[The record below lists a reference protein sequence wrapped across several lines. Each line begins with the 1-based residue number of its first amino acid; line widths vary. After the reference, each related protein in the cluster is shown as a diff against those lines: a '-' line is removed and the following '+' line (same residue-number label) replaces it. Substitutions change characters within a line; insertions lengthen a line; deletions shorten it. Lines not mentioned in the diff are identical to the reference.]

1 MDAAHEGNFVVR
13 LGCGG
18 LLRVQW
24 HTPWGRPT
32 TNANGTS
39 GWVTVIGYDGEQP
52 APAAVGAVTRLHVCK
67 HRPCGAV
74 YPASKYGSFP
84 PPIHGHLAPEA
95 TAAAAAVAATA
106 PEATAAAAAVATTAP
121 EATAAAAAVA
131 AGAPGSVAL
140 PTNLQPAPH
149 HGQMGRFHVHRVPLA
164 GQLVAQ
170 PLALATASA
179 PAPPGDAPLPMSGD
193 DSHGC
198 GDIRAA
204 MVAHA
209 HYLRRQGTYVGQV
222 ALVLFCI
229 SRGVRLHL
237 WEGGTRTDL
246 VSLYAPWAAEHCPE
260 EKTLWA
266 DVIAVH
272 LSHGELHYICDTV
285 PLGRVNHFVVGE
297 PLVLVSGD
305 ASGSHGS
312 GEAASWCGAFYQRL
326 GLRVRETIADG
337 DCALDALCIVSVAD
351 RTLASR
357 NAIRAELSNLL
368 LNSLGNSLM
377 ETHLRC
383 VKNTQSRAL
392 ARTHP
397 RLWGAISQGRQM
409 AQSRAATK
417 RRRHSLGRVASRMR
431 PAQWWAVFDRR
442 SLSGVWRG

>member
-13 LGCGG
+13 LGGVG

-24 HTPWGRPT
+24 HTQWGRPT

-39 GWVTVIGYDGEQP
+39 GWATVIGYDGEQP
-52 APAAVGAVTRLHVCK
+52 APAAVGSVTNLHVCK
-67 HRPCGAV
+67 HRPCGAKW
-74 YPASKYGSFP
+74 PASKYKSRP

-106 PEATAAAAAVATTAP
+106 PEATAAAAVVAAGAP

-140 PTNLQPAPH
+140 PTHLQPAPH
-149 HGQMGRFHVHRVPLA
+149 HGHMGRFHVHRVPLA

-193 DSHGC
+193 ASHGC

-209 HYLRRQGTYVGQV
+209 HYLRRQCTYVGQGS
-222 ALVLFCI
+222 LVLLCI

-297 PLVLVSGD
+297 PIVLVSGG
-305 ASGSHGS
+305 ASGSHGT
-312 GEAASWCGAFYQRL
+312 GEAASWCDAFYQRL

-351 RTLASR
+351 RTPASR
-357 NAIRAELSNLL
+357 NAIRAELSTLL

-377 ETHLRC
+377 ESTFAMCQEHAVESPGAHAPAVVGSHLAGAADGTVARSD
-383 VKNTQSRAL
+383 TTSEAL
-392 ARTHP
+392 VWAC
-397 RLWGAISQGRQM
+397 G
-409 AQSRAATK
+409 
-417 RRRHSLGRVASRMR
+417 SRMR

>member
-1 MDAAHEGNFVVR
+1 M
-13 LGCGG
+13 
-18 LLRVQW
+18 
-24 HTPWGRPT
+24 
-32 TNANGTS
+32 
-39 GWVTVIGYDGEQP
+39 IGYDGEQP

-95 TAAAAAVAATA
+95 TPAAAAVAATA
-106 PEATAAAAAVATTAP
+106 PA
-121 EATAAAAAVA
+121 ATAAAAAVA

-170 PLALATASA
+170 PLAFATASA

-209 HYLRRQGTYVGQV
+209 HYLRRQCTYVGQF

-272 LSHGELHYICDTV
+272 LPHGELHYICDTV

-297 PLVLVSGD
+297 PFVLVSAHISRKTAVTPRED
-305 ASGSHGS
+305 SFIELVKNDKYAHNHQL
-312 GEAASWCGAFYQRL
+312 CFHRLRYKQRL
-326 GLRVRETIADG
+326 QV
-337 DCALDALCIVSVAD
+337 
-351 RTLASR
+351 
-357 NAIRAELSNLL
+357 LL
-368 LNSLGNSLM
+368 VNRKNSGNILY
-377 ETHLRC
+377 T
-383 VKNTQSRAL
+383 
-392 ARTHP
+392 
-397 RLWGAISQGRQM
+397 
-409 AQSRAATK
+409 
-417 RRRHSLGRVASRMR
+417 
-431 PAQWWAVFDRR
+431 D
-442 SLSGVWRG
+442 

>member
-1 MDAAHEGNFVVR
+1 MDVAHEGNFVVR

-74 YPASKYGSFP
+74 YPASKYGSLP
-84 PPIHGHLAPEA
+84 QPIHGHLAPEA
-95 TAAAAAVAATA
+95 TPAAAAVAATA
-106 PEATAAAAAVATTAP
+106 PA
-121 EATAAAAAVA
+121 ATAAAAAVA

-170 PLALATASA
+170 PLAFATASA

-209 HYLRRQGTYVGQV
+209 HYLRRQCTSVGRF

-229 SRGVRLHL
+229 SRGARVHL

-272 LSHGELHYICDTV
+272 LPHGELHYICDTV

-297 PLVLVSGD
+297 PFVLVSAHISRKTAVTPRED
-305 ASGSHGS
+305 SFIELVKNDKYAHNHQL
-312 GEAASWCGAFYQRL
+312 CFHRLRYKQRL
-326 GLRVRETIADG
+326 QV
-337 DCALDALCIVSVAD
+337 
-351 RTLASR
+351 
-357 NAIRAELSNLL
+357 LL
-368 LNSLGNSLM
+368 VNRKNSGNILY
-377 ETHLRC
+377 T
-383 VKNTQSRAL
+383 
-392 ARTHP
+392 
-397 RLWGAISQGRQM
+397 
-409 AQSRAATK
+409 
-417 RRRHSLGRVASRMR
+417 
-431 PAQWWAVFDRR
+431 D
-442 SLSGVWRG
+442 